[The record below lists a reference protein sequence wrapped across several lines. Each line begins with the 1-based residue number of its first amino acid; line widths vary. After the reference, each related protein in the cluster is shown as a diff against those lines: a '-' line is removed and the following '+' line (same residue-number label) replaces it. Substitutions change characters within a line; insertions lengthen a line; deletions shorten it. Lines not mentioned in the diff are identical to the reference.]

1 MDRVRNNGIKWTP
14 IDTKSTNF
22 AAKMMERGSPI
33 LQTYYFLDIRWGAYQ
48 LNVNW
53 SRNRSTLI
61 KQVPYRYLP
70 VQFHKRTSDLTNNW
84 LIFAKGMKNSSVK
97 NTARPEI
104 LLKADSTGKKFPCF
118 KYSFVKCRYGPS
130 LQARFQS
137 DPEPIR
143 IWMTTADLDEAMVP
157 TF

>member
-1 MDRVRNNGIKWTP
+1 MTKPVTDPEKNIFTLLGGRIRTPVYLGRILARSNMDRVRNNGIKWTL
-14 IDTKSTNF
+14 INTKSTNF
-22 AAKMMERGSPI
+22 AAKMMEGGSPI

-84 LIFAKGMKNSSVK
+84 LIFAK
-97 NTARPEI
+97 RYE
-104 LLKADSTGKKFPCF
+104 KFICEEHGSPRNPF
-118 KYSFVKCRYGPS
+118 KGGQYR
-130 LQARFQS
+130 
-137 DPEPIR
+137 
-143 IWMTTADLDEAMVP
+143 
-157 TF
+157 